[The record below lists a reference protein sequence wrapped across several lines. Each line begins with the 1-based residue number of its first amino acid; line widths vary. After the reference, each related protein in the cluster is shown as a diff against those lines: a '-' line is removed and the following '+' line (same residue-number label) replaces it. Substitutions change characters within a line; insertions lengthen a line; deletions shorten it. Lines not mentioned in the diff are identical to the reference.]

1 MQNATFLLQSA
12 YRSAVFVIILVSIVL
27 TIVLTSVGYK
37 ATALGDNRMQVELD
51 IFSGR
56 PNPVWE
62 LSAQESREFIHRF
75 QALPQ
80 QENNVLM
87 AEGLGYRGMIITR
100 LEHPLAEYN
109 EVFVSSGIVVA
120 NYNDRSKQWI
130 DQNREFEKWLLQT
143 GRASLDEAL
152 YEQVVQQLH

>member
-1 MQNATFLLQSA
+1 
-12 YRSAVFVIILVSIVL
+12 
-27 TIVLTSVGYK
+27 
-37 ATALGDNRMQVELD
+37 MQVELD
-51 IFSGR
+51 VFSGR

-62 LSAQESREFIHRF
+62 LSVQESREFIHRF
-75 QALPQ
+75 QALPP
-80 QENNVLM
+80 QENVDINNVSI

-109 EVFVSSGIVVA
+109 EVFVSNGIVVA

-130 DQNREFEKWLLQT
+130 DKNREFEKWLLQT
-143 GRASLDEAL
+143 GRESLDEAL